1 MKRIILTLLIMLL
14 PVYAGA
20 DYKVFLKNGAVVKE
34 IKTYVEQNGELVVF
48 FKTGSMN
55 ISREDI
61 LKIEGSESLYED
73 VEVEDM
79 QGVQENAEK
88 KEQPEGAQVPSQE
101 SSDEK
106 VQKMNQ
112 LKAELGAVISD
123 IRETEK
129 QEAQLVTKINQK
141 AGETKY
147 YNIIQLRQQE
157 KELEPM
163 KQELAAIQEKKKGL
177 VQKKIQLEDE
187 FRALQ

>member
-1 MKRIILTLLIMLL
+1 MKRIILTLLIMVL

-112 LKAELGAVISD
+112 LKAELGTVISD

-141 AGETKY
+141 AGETRY
-147 YNIIQLRQQE
+147 FNIIQLRQQE